1 MAVQI
6 VVDSTHYLP
15 DPVVEAYGLHT
26 VSLYVNWDGRT
37 DRESDLPDFDGYY
50 AYLKSGKEMPTTSQ
64 PSVGDFLAVY
74 EPIIERGDDIVSIHL
89 SAALSG
95 TYASAEQARDHLVE
109 KGVAPE
115 RIELVDSKTT
125 CAGLAFPAMGA
136 AGAARAGR
144 DVAQVAQAARSV
156 RAATKVWF
164 AVDTLEFLRKGGRIG
179 AAQAWVGSALKVKP
193 ILTLEAE
200 VEPVERVRTANR
212 AFERLVELLRERRA
226 DGCDRFIVQHIQDPE
241 RAEKMVDAGR
251 EIYAS
256 EPLFVSEIGPVIG
269 AHAGPGL
276 LGVAA
281 IPSQLLGAPPQ

>member
-1 MAVQI
+1 
-6 VVDSTHYLP
+6 
-15 DPVVEAYGLHT
+15 
-26 VSLYVNWDGRT
+26 
-37 DRESDLPDFDGYY
+37 
-50 AYLKSGKEMPTTSQ
+50 MPTTSQ

-89 SAALSG
+89 SAAISG
-95 TYASAEQARDHLVE
+95 TFASAEQARAHLIE

-115 RIELVDSKTT
+115 RIEVVDSKTT
-125 CAGLAFPAMGA
+125 CAGLAFPAIGA

-144 DVAQVAQAARSV
+144 DVAGVAQVARSV

-200 VEPVERVRTANR
+200 VEPVERVRTSNR
-212 AFERLVELLRERRA
+212 AVERLIELLRERK
-226 DGCDRFIVQHIQDPE
+226 DEGCDRFVIQHIQDPE
-241 RAEKMVDAGR
+241 RAAKLVDAGR
-251 EIYAS
+251 EIYGS

-276 LGVAA
+276 LGVTA
-281 IPSQLLGAPPQ
+281 IPSQLLGDLPE

>member
-15 DPVVEAYGLHT
+15 DAVAEGHGLHT

-37 DRESDLPDFDGYY
+37 DRELDLPDFDGYY

>member
-6 VVDSTHYLP
+6 VADSTHYLP
-15 DPVVEAYGLHT
+15 DSVVAEHGLHT

-50 AYLKSGKEMPTTSQ
+50 AYLKSGKAMPTTSQ

-74 EPIIERGDDIVSIHL
+74 EPILARGDDIVSVHL
-89 SAALSG
+89 SAAISG
-95 TYASAEQARDHLVE
+95 TFASAEQARSHLVE
-109 KGVAPE
+109 NGIAPE
-115 RIELVDSKTT
+115 RIEVVDSKTT
-125 CAGLAFPAMGA
+125 CAGLAFPAIGA

-144 DVAQVAQAARSV
+144 DVAGVAQVARSV

-200 VEPVERVRTANR
+200 VEPVERVRTSGR
-212 AFERLVELLRERRA
+212 AVDRLVELLRERKA
-226 DGCDRFIVQHIQDPE
+226 EGCDRFVIQHIQDPE
-241 RAEKMVDAGR
+241 RAAKLVDRGR
-251 EIYAS
+251 EIYGS

-276 LGVAA
+276 LGVTA
-281 IPSQLLGAPPQ
+281 IPSQLLGLPDS

>member
-6 VVDSTHYLP
+6 VADSTHYLP
-15 DPVVEAYGLHT
+15 DAVAKAHGLHT
-26 VSLYVNWDGRT
+26 VSLYVNWNGRT
-37 DRESDLPDFDGYY
+37 DRETDLPDFDGYY
-50 AYLKSGKEMPTTSQ
+50 AYLKSGRDMPTTSQ

-74 EPIIERGDDIVSIHL
+74 EPIVERGDDIVSIHL
-89 SAALSG
+89 SAAISG
-95 TYASAEQARDHLVE
+95 TFASAEQAKAHLVD

-115 RIELVDSKTT
+115 RIEVVDSKTT
-125 CAGLAFPAMGA
+125 CAGLAFPAIGA
-136 AGAARAGR
+136 AGAARSGR
-144 DVAQVAQAARSV
+144 DVGQVAQAARSV

-200 VEPVERVRTANR
+200 VEPVERVRTSNR
-212 AFERLVELLRERRA
+212 AVERLVELLRERKA
-226 DGCDRFIVQHIQDPE
+226 DGCDRFVIQHIQDPE
-241 RAEKMVDAGR
+241 RAEKLVDAGR
-251 EIYAS
+251 EIYGS

-276 LGVAA
+276 LGVTA
-281 IPSQLLGAPPQ
+281 IPSQLLGPLPE